1 MPTFGDMAGSTD
13 AEDLTILAVV
23 PTQREF
29 DALLGVLSESGI
41 ETYERTIGRVPAL
54 ECHGGNVLLAQGGLG
69 KAQNALLTQHL
80 IDHSE
85 GLSLVV
91 CAGSAGALLDTLAVG
106 DVVVATAT
114 IEHDFKTGMS
124 DRPLPRFQGHSG
136 FLSALKAANRRP
148 GESFQVKFGPIA
160 SGDETV
166 VDADR
171 AAQVSAATGAIAVAW
186 EGAGAARACEFS
198 NVPFLEIRGMSDS
211 ANELPEEFFKNIPTA
226 MRNVAH
232 ILGQLAGF
240 QL

>member
-1 MPTFGDMAGSTD
+1 MAGSTD

-91 CAGSAGALLDTLAVG
+91 CRNLISNAASFSPPGGTIRLSARKSSDWIEVWVEDQGPGLPEGKLEAV
-106 DVVVATAT
+106 
-114 IEHDFKTGMS
+114 F
-124 DRPLPRFQGHSG
+124 DRFYSERPKREKFGTHSG
-136 FLSALKAANRRP
+136 LGLSISRQVIEAHGGTIHAENLTDPVSGRVRGARFLVRLPVPK
-148 GESFQVKFGPIA
+148 
-160 SGDETV
+160 
-166 VDADR
+166 
-171 AAQVSAATGAIAVAW
+171 
-186 EGAGAARACEFS
+186 GAG
-198 NVPFLEIRGMSDS
+198 P
-211 ANELPEEFFKNIPTA
+211 
-226 MRNVAH
+226 
-232 ILGQLAGF
+232 
-240 QL
+240 